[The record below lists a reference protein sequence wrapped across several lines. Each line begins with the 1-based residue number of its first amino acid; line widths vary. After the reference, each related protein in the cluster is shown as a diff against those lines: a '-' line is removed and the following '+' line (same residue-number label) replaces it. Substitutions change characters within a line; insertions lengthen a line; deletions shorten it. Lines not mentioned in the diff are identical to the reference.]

1 MGFDKNQQIR
11 MKHIT
16 LPDNIDRPLEFY
28 LAMEEFVAREID
40 EDSAFFLWQTAP
52 TVVCGRN
59 QVSHSEVNVDYCHER
74 GIRIVRRKSGGGC
87 VYSDRGNIMLS
98 CVEKG
103 ENVGFMFDRYLRR
116 LTLELRRMGI
126 DAQTSGRNDILVE
139 GKKVSGNAFYKI
151 PNGKCVMHGT
161 LLFDSDFD
169 MLRQAITPSEAK
181 LRSHGVASVRQ
192 RVANLKEFFPLG
204 IEVFKTRLAEGL
216 NDGGGTRVLTAAEL
230 GRIEEIAQTY
240 ADVRFVEGS
249 NPAYAVEQE
258 QAVEGVGSVRVCLK
272 MRHGLV
278 REVHLAGDFFMLKSP
293 DAELSRRLRGKKPEE
308 AAAAL
313 QGMDVPEYIANLTA
327 MQLADI
333 IKNCNA

>member
-1 MGFDKNQQIR
+1 
-11 MKHIT
+11 
-16 LPDNIDRPLEFY
+16 
-28 LAMEEFVAREID
+28 
-40 EDSAFFLWQTAP
+40 
-52 TVVCGRN
+52 
-59 QVSHSEVNVDYCHER
+59 
-74 GIRIVRRKSGGGC
+74 
-87 VYSDRGNIMLS
+87 
-98 CVEKG
+98 
-103 ENVGFMFDRYLRR
+103 MFDRYLRR
-116 LTLELRRMGI
+116 LALELRRMGI

-192 RVANLKEFFPLG
+192 RVANLKEFFPSG

-216 NDGGGTRVLTAAEL
+216 NDGGETRVLTAAEL

>member
-11 MKHIT
+11 MKHIA

-59 QVSHSEVNVDYCHER
+59 QLIQSEANVDYCHER

-116 LTLELRRMGI
+116 LALELRRMGI

-192 RVANLKEFFPLG
+192 RVANLKEFF
-204 IEVFKTRLAEGL
+204 RRA
-216 NDGGGTRVLTAAEL
+216 
-230 GRIEEIAQTY
+230 
-240 ADVRFVEGS
+240 
-249 NPAYAVEQE
+249 
-258 QAVEGVGSVRVCLK
+258 LK
-272 MRHGLV
+272 FSKRDW
-278 REVHLAGDFFMLKSP
+278 RKD
-293 DAELSRRLRGKKPEE
+293 
-308 AAAAL
+308 
-313 QGMDVPEYIANLTA
+313 
-327 MQLADI
+327 
-333 IKNCNA
+333 